1 MSTDVLKTMQSER
14 AEILA
19 NLIKVRADI
28 KKYEAMLKPRVAKP
42 AKTGTLTPPP
52 EEDPYHEED
61 SDSL

>member
-28 KKYEAMLKPRVAKP
+28 KKI
-42 AKTGTLTPPP
+42 
-52 EEDPYHEED
+52 
-61 SDSL
+61 